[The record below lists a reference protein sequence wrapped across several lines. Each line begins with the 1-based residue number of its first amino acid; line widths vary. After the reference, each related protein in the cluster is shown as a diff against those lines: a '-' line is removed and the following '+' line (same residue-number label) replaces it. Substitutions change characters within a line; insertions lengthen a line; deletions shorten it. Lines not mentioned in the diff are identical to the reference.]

1 MTVRV
6 LVVGATQGIGREL
19 AAEYAGRGHHVTI
32 TGRTA
37 ERAEA
42 EAARLAA
49 DAGGSVSGLGLDLSR
64 PETVADTLRD
74 VGQVDRLAV
83 AGMVRDSNTVASF
96 AVPAAVTLATTK
108 VVGYAAVVAALH
120 DRFAPGAAVLLFGG
134 MAKDRPYPGSTVLST
149 VNAAMVG
156 LVRTLSVEL
165 APVRVNSIHPG
176 AVADSPA
183 WVDKQNLLEPLRQLS
198 LTGELP
204 TMRDIVDGCLFLLE
218 NSSANG
224 VNLTLDAG
232 RA

>member
-1 MTVRV
+1 M
-6 LVVGATQGIGREL
+6 GATQGIGREL
-19 AAEYAGRGHHVTI
+19 AAEYARRGNEVTI
-32 TGRTA
+32 TGRTVQ
-37 ERAEA
+37 RAEA

-49 DAGGSVSGLGLDLSR
+49 ETEGSVSGSGLDLSR
-64 PETVADTLRD
+64 PESVADALRE
-74 VGQVDRLAV
+74 VGPVDRLAV
-83 AGMVRDSNTVASF
+83 AGMIRDSNTVASF
-96 AVPAAVTLATTK
+96 AIPAAVTLATTK
-108 VVGYAAVVAALH
+108 IVGYAAVVAALYG
-120 DRFAPGAAVLLFGG
+120 RLAPDAAVLLFGG

-149 VNAAMVG
+149 VNAGIVG

-183 WVDKQNLLEPLRQLS
+183 WVDNQAILEPLRKVS

-204 TMRDIVDGCLFLLE
+204 TMRHIVDGCLFLLE
-218 NSSANG
+218 NPAANG